1 MKLSELLT
9 LMLLRALRMESL
21 ALSITQSLLKLT
33 YMERT
38 RLVAIDVDS
47 FLPSNGLIVLMEF
60 LKRYV

>member
-1 MKLSELLT
+1 
-9 LMLLRALRMESL
+9 MESL

-47 FLPSNGLIVLMEF
+47 FLPSNGLIVLIEF